1 MSGPLEG
8 LKVLDL
14 TQALFGPYCTMLMR
28 DMGAEVIKVERPQG
42 GDMTRGN
49 GPFVRGLSTYY
60 LSINRGKK
68 SMTLNMDTPQGKE
81 LLLKLVTKVDIL
93 VENFKPG
100 TMKKMG
106 LSYEVLKAR
115 NPKLIYVAGSGFG
128 QTGPYAPRPAFDV
141 IVQAMGG
148 ILSYTGEGPG
158 HPPVRPG
165 ASYGDI
171 GAALF
176 LCIATLAALY
186 ERSVSGK
193 GQFVDV
199 GMLDSQVTIQEN
211 AFVRYLNTGTIPQPL
226 GTRHPVV
233 SPFAAFPTKDGY
245 IAIAPRG
252 GANDQWPLFCSAI
265 GRVDLMDDERFTT
278 GWARTQNYAVLEP
291 ILNEA
296 MKTKTTSEWMTEFE
310 QLGIPCGPVNRVD
323 QVAVD
328 PQIQAREMIV
338 ELDDPK
344 YGKFKVVNSPFK
356 FSRTPSKP
364 QGFAPELG
372 ADTEAVLHELLGM
385 DKSEVEKLKQDKAL

>member
-1 MSGPLEG
+1 MAGPLEG
-8 LKVLDL
+8 VKVLDL

-28 DMGAEVIKVERPQG
+28 DMGAEVIKVERPRG

-68 SMTLNMDTPQGKE
+68 SMTLNMDTEAGKE

-100 TMKKMG
+100 VMKKLG
-106 LSYEVLKAR
+106 LSYEVLKKH
-115 NPKLIYVAGSGFG
+115 NPGLIYVAGSGFG
-128 QTGPYAPRPAFDV
+128 QYGPYAPKPAFDI

-158 HPPVRPG
+158 RPPVRPG

-171 GAALF
+171 AAALF
-176 LCIATLAALY
+176 LCIATLAALH
-186 ERSVSGK
+186 ERSVSGE

-233 SPFAAFPTKDGY
+233 SPFAAFPTSDGY

-252 GANDQWPLFCSAI
+252 GANDQWPLFSSAI
-265 GRVDLMDDERFTT
+265 GRIDLMDDERFQT
-278 GWARTQNYAVLEP
+278 GWSRTQNYAVLEP

-296 MKTKTTSEWMTEFE
+296 MKTKTTAEWLKEFE

-323 QVAVD
+323 QVVND
-328 PQIQAREMIV
+328 PQIKAREMIQ
-338 ELDDPK
+338 EIDDPK
-344 YGKFKVVNSPFK
+344 FGKFKVVNTPFK

-364 QGFAPELG
+364 QGYAPDLG
-372 ADTEAVLHELLGM
+372 EHTEQVLQSLLGM
-385 DKSEVEKLKQDKAL
+385 TKDEVEKLRKDKTL

>member
-1 MSGPLEG
+1 MAGPLEG
-8 LKVLDL
+8 VKVLDL
-14 TQALFGPYCTMLMR
+14 TQALFGPYCTMLLR

-68 SMTLNMDTPQGKE
+68 SMTLNMDTEEGKE

-100 TMKKMG
+100 VMKKLG
-106 LSYEVLKAR
+106 LSYEVLKKQ
-115 NPKLIYVAGSGFG
+115 NPRLIYVAGSGFG
-128 QTGPYAPRPAFDV
+128 QYGPYAPKPAFDV

-158 HPPVRPG
+158 RPPVRPG

-171 GAALF
+171 AAALF
-176 LCIATLAALY
+176 LCIATLAALH
-186 ERSVSGK
+186 ERSVSGE

-252 GANDQWPLFCSAI
+252 GANDQWPLFSSAI
-265 GRVDLMDDERFTT
+265 GRIDLMDDERFQT
-278 GWARTQNYAVLEP
+278 GWSRTQNYAVLEP

-296 MKTKTTSEWMTEFE
+296 MKTKTTAEWMKEFE

-323 QVAVD
+323 QVVND
-328 PQIQAREMIV
+328 PQIKAREMIQ
-338 ELDDPK
+338 EIDDPK
-344 YGKFKVVNSPFK
+344 FGKFKVVNTPFK

-364 QGFAPELG
+364 QGYAPDLG
-372 ADTEAVLHELLGM
+372 EHTDAGPPVTPGN
-385 DKSEVEKLKQDKAL
+385 DKGRD

>member
-1 MSGPLEG
+1 MAGPLEG
-8 LKVLDL
+8 VKVLDL
-14 TQALFGPYCTMLMR
+14 TQALFGPYCTMLLR

-68 SMTLNMDTPQGKE
+68 SMTLNMDTEEGKA

-100 TMKKMG
+100 VMKKLG
-106 LSYEVLKAR
+106 LSYDVLKKH
-115 NPKLIYVAGSGFG
+115 NPRLIYVAGSGFG
-128 QTGPYAPRPAFDV
+128 QYGPYAPKPAFDV

-158 HPPVRPG
+158 RPPVRPG

-171 GAALF
+171 AAALF
-176 LCIATLAALY
+176 LCIATLAALH
-186 ERSVSGK
+186 ERTVSGE

-199 GMLDSQVTIQEN
+199 GMLDSQVTVQEN
-211 AFVRYLNTGTIPQPL
+211 AFVRYLNTGVIPQPL

-252 GANDQWPLFCSAI
+252 GANDQWPLFSSAI
-265 GRVDLMDDERFTT
+265 GRIDLMDDERFQT
-278 GWARTQNYAVLEP
+278 GWSRTQNYAVLEP
-291 ILNEA
+291 IINEA
-296 MKTKTTSEWMTEFE
+296 MKTKTTAEWMKEFE

-323 QVAVD
+323 QVVND
-328 PQIQAREMIV
+328 PQIKAREMIQ
-338 ELDDPK
+338 EIDDPK
-344 YGKFKVVNSPFK
+344 FGKFKVVNTPFK

-364 QGFAPELG
+364 QGYAPDLG
-372 ADTEAVLHELLGM
+372 EHTDQVLQSLLGM
-385 DKSEVEKLKQDKAL
+385 TKEEIEKLRKDKTL